1 MAEAAGFVASIAQI
15 ASSGIQLSSVL
26 YDSARGAARADQEAT
41 DIADHVKTTAV
52 ALDGVARIVAQED
65 GPRDVSRT
73 ALSEADDLA
82 KRCEAV
88 FADVQDFIAKRK
100 TPGHDKS
107 KSSPAYEQSKE
118 QRSELLR
125 RRLDSLKHS
134 ILLLLHV
141 LQLANA
147 QAKGNVDSNLIAQ
160 EREAIRELHQR
171 QQDALK
177 ALQALESNLGD
188 VFFSDDETL
197 NGSAAPSRVPTIN
210 FLVHSSVR
218 GVSSDRKPS
227 GPDRSREQ
235 APGALG
241 DKPETTDSNSS
252 DETVT
257 DDDEDLTVNE
267 LAHCATHA
275 QKFAKRIT
283 ALQQSGHVHS
293 NGRFPRNRVLKLYR
307 RFCRKFEATMSAHE
321 SATPTVASLPPAQY
335 TYQLSQRMHPHSTAR
350 DPQRPTQQAPTTLPD
365 PSAIAADRVTHSQ
378 SHLQTQQNSTRT
390 ARPPVESQ
398 HALAAPPA
406 WTISSEPLGP
416 GSRPKLPPLIS
427 SVAAVPRA
435 SHASPTNDTMSPLD
449 DHDARYSGTDGDG
462 DHGSHETG
470 PVVYTK
476 TGRISKAKKGLKVHV
491 CEECGRSFT
500 RAEHLRRHQKNHGPN
515 QVRCELCGKV
525 FFRADLLQRHLER
538 HKDPPQ
544 SYQFSNAPN
553 TESASPVAEN
563 QHHRHIL
570 PTPETV
576 RHVIPPQH
584 SPSDRSVNSSVASGA
599 PTPSDAPAASPAV
612 ISRPHSAWET
622 ARTQTAASHAV
633 EDVAAQRTHAW
644 QTVNA
649 QERRHFDTSHAHA
662 SSPSTQQS
670 HPGLPKLQP
679 KADPANG
686 VSAHKRYSNILPAPG
701 AANSQNQHAN
711 YPQEHMPTMVLAHN
725 QVPPVQA
732 VLKAAASPVVHQNYH
747 QTAQDQ
753 GPQPSTLRQDGHA
766 IPRSPVVSTRSGSA
780 LASYSDQSHIS
791 RSVPANTS
799 GLASNTTI
807 GSGNV
812 SSDKEGVNWR
822 LAETDA
828 QPYRKRK
835 HYRTVSQTD
844 GESSG
849 IDDRG
854 SGHVTHR
861 TPEIFDRSRP
871 GSHSLSL
878 VMPQDDRDHAL
889 LEASRPENRQVAELV
904 SPHGAPSTTALSPS
918 LGQRRSTSRPST
930 GTSEPTNL
938 QAGKATSG
946 PESPEPESPY
956 SLATINR
963 YIQNQGPQPGVQ
975 DDATAAVSPQI
986 SVNPCERCREYSIRC
1001 DGKLPSCTACATT
1014 KYAGECSF
1022 ASMSAHPTHLVGANT
1037 GPPGTKFYGDM
1048 SGMTGHAMA
1057 EPPAQLLQP
1066 PVAANPPRAQ
1076 EYNSEE
1082 DLPSPYLKAHDK
1094 GQSTAHIPCT
1104 SLDADVAGQASRKRK
1119 ADGAQNDYREGG
1131 AAHERKRSKG
1141 ESADPGKGKDIV
1153 NLLLKKWTLPMS

>member
-1 MAEAAGFVASIAQI
+1 MAEIAGFVASIAQV

-26 YDSARGAARADQEAT
+26 YDAASGAARAEQEVTA
-41 DIADHVKTTAV
+41 IADHVKTTAT

-65 GPRDVSRT
+65 GVHDVSRT
-73 ALSEADDLA
+73 ALSEAGDLA

-88 FADVQDFIAKRK
+88 FGGVQDFIAKRK
-100 TPGHDKS
+100 NPGLDES
-107 KSSPAYEQSKE
+107 KSSRKYEQAEE
-118 QRSELLR
+118 QRTELLK

-147 QAKGNVDSNLIAQ
+147 QAKGTIDNNLIAQ
-160 EREAIRELHQR
+160 ERNAIRELHQR

-177 ALQALESNLGD
+177 ALQTLERNLGD
-188 VFFSDDETL
+188 VFLSDDETL

-210 FLVHSSVR
+210 FLVHSSAR
-218 GVSSDRKPS
+218 GVSSDRKASGPS
-227 GPDRSREQ
+227 GSREQ
-235 APGALG
+235 APSALG
-241 DKPETTDSNSS
+241 DKLETSDSDNS

-257 DDDEDLTVNE
+257 DDDEDLTINE
-267 LAHCATHA
+267 LAHCANHA
-275 QKFAKRIT
+275 RKFLKRIT
-283 ALQQSGHVHS
+283 TLQQTGNVQS
-293 NGRFPRNRVLKLYR
+293 NARFPRNRVLKLYR
-307 RFCRKFEATMSAHE
+307 RFCRKFEAAVSAPE
-321 SATPTVASLPPAQY
+321 SATPTVAPLPPTQY
-335 TYQLSQRMHPHSTAR
+335 TYQHNQRMQPHGTVR
-350 DPQRPTQQAPTTLPD
+350 DPQPPTQLPPVTLPD
-365 PSAIAADRVTHSQ
+365 PSATAANRVAHSQ
-378 SHLQTQQNSTRT
+378 SHSQTEQNSTRT
-390 ARPPVESQ
+390 ARPAAEAQ
-398 HALAAPPA
+398 YALAAPA

-427 SVAAVPRA
+427 SVPAAPRA
-435 SHASPTNDTMSPLD
+435 SHTSPTNDIMSPFD
-449 DHDARYSGTDGDG
+449 DHDARHSGTDGDG

-538 HKDPPQ
+538 HKDLPQ
-544 SYQFSNAPN
+544 SYRFSNASN
-553 TESASPVAEN
+553 TESASPVADN

-570 PTPETV
+570 PTPESV

-584 SPSDRSVNSSVASGA
+584 SPSGRSVNSSGASGA
-599 PTPSDAPAASPAV
+599 PTPSEAPAASPAV

-622 ARTQTAASHAV
+622 ARTQPTVSYAP

-649 QERRHFDTSHAHA
+649 QERRQFEIAHAHA
-662 SSPSTQQS
+662 SSSIQQS

-679 KADPANG
+679 RADTANG
-686 VSAHKRYSNILPAPG
+686 ASAHKRYSNILPAPG
-701 AANSQNQHAN
+701 AANSQNQHAA
-711 YPQEHMPTMVLAHN
+711 YPQEHTPNMVPAHH
-725 QVPPVQA
+725 QMSPAQA
-732 VLKAAASPVVHQNYH
+732 VLKAVASPAVHHELQ
-747 QTAQDQ
+747 QMQ
-753 GPQPSTLRQDGHA
+753 GQVSQPSSLRQDGHVV
-766 IPRSPVVSTRSGSA
+766 PNSPVVSTGPGSA
-780 LASYSDQSHIS
+780 LASYSDRSHIS
-791 RSVPANTS
+791 RSVPANTPCP
-799 GLASNTTI
+799 ASNTTI
-807 GSGNV
+807 ESGKV

-835 HYRTVSQTD
+835 HYRAVSQTD

-854 SGHVTHR
+854 SVHVTHR
-861 TPEIFDRSRP
+861 TPEIFYRSR
-871 GSHSLSL
+871 SESRSLSL
-878 VMPQDDRDHAL
+878 VTPQDDRDHAL
-889 LEASRPENRQVAELV
+889 LGASRPENRQVVELA
-904 SPHGAPSTTALSPS
+904 SPHGVPSITALSPS
-918 LGQRRSTSRPST
+918 LAQRRSISRPST
-930 GTSEPTNL
+930 GVSESANV

-975 DDATAAVSPQI
+975 DDTTEAVSPQI
-986 SVNPCERCREYSIRC
+986 SLNPCERCREYSIRC

-1022 ASMSAHPTHLVGANT
+1022 ASMSAHPPHVVGANT
-1037 GPPGTKFYGDM
+1037 GPPAPKFYDNI
-1048 SGMTGHAMA
+1048 SAMTRHAMA
-1057 EPPAQLLQP
+1057 EPPAQLPHP
-1066 PVAANPPRAQ
+1066 PVAL
-1076 EYNSEE
+1076 EYNSDE
-1082 DLPSPYLKAHDK
+1082 DLPSPYLKARDK
-1094 GQSTAHIPCT
+1094 GHSTAHIPRT
-1104 SLDADVAGQASRKRK
+1104 SLDADPEAQPSLKRK
-1119 ADGAQNDYREGG
+1119 ADGGDGG
-1131 AAHERKRSKG
+1131 PAHERKRSKG
-1141 ESADPGKGKDIV
+1141 EPVASEAAKGNGNGNGNGKGKDIV
-1153 NLLLKKWTLPMS
+1153 DLLLKEWTVPVS